1 MTSRNHSRSC
11 GPGSPGL
18 AAFWLWELP
27 QGWLKGRGR
36 ALLLIPGPLGGG
48 AAVEHAAGARRL
60 LGILTG
66 SWCPVTGFFCAGM
79 DLLQTNP

>member
-1 MTSRNHSRSC
+1 MTSRNHSHSC

-27 QGWLKGRGR
+27 QGWFRGRGR

-48 AAVEHAAGARRL
+48 AAVECAAGARRL
-60 LGILTG
+60 LGILRFVV
-66 SWCPVTGFFCAGM
+66 SRDLFFCAWM